1 MNSSLGIVNTTPQIT
16 SKGVPLEQLNKYT
29 VKQMKIGIVLSG
41 GGIRGIAHLG
51 VLKALSSAGITFSKI
66 CGASAGSIVGALFAQ
81 GVDPYEILE
90 LFLKTRLF
98 KYIRPSIGV
107 SGLLSLK
114 NTTSLFKEYFPHDS
128 FSELK
133 IPLVIAV
140 TNFSQGK
147 LVYLSS
153 GKLIEAIQASCAIPG
168 VFKPIII
175 NNEMYIDGG
184 VLNNFPVEPLVDD
197 CDFIIGSSCN
207 YIPVVD
213 KITNFRKMAERAA
226 MISIGADIDMKSKL
240 CDVFIE
246 PKEMGETS
254 VFDVKKAEEIYWI
267 AYEETLK
274 QLKTDKK
281 LIEIVNK
288 IKASAKTDKAV
299 VK

>member
-1 MNSSLGIVNTTPQIT
+1 
-16 SKGVPLEQLNKYT
+16 
-29 VKQMKIGIVLSG
+29 MKIGIVLSG
-41 GGIRGIAHLG
+41 GGVRGIAHLG
-51 VLKALSSAGITFSKI
+51 VLKALSSAGITFSRI
-66 CGASAGSIVGALFAQ
+66 SGASAGSIVGALFSQ

-90 LFLKTRLF
+90 IFLKTRLF

-114 NTTSLFKEYFPHDS
+114 NTNSLFKEYFPHDS

-133 IPLVIAV
+133 IPLVVAV
-140 TNFSQGK
+140 TNFSKGK

-175 NNEMYIDGG
+175 NDEMYIDGG
-184 VLNNFPVEPLVDD
+184 VLNNFPVEPLVEK

-207 YIPVVD
+207 YIPVID

-226 MISIGADIDMKSKL
+226 MISIGADIDTKSKL

-246 PKEMGETS
+246 PKRLGETS

-267 AYEETLK
+267 AYEETLN
-274 QLKTDKK
+274 QLKTDPK
-281 LIEIVNK
+281 LIDLNSKRVPLGKE
-288 IKASAKTDKAV
+288 D
-299 VK
+299 